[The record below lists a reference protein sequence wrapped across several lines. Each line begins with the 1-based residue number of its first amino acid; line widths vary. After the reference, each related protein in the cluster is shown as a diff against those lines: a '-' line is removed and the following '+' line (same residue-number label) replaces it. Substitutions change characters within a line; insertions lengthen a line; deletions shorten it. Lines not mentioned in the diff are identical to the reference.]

1 MGQEE
6 LKITSIRKVS
16 DLFEKLLQRKCA
28 ELAVNEGLDAKNL
41 TATEIMFI
49 SEVSSNK
56 TAVQIAKDLCVTKAL
71 ISITAKKLI
80 DKGYITTEKSL
91 VDRRSS
97 TLSFTPKGIKLKRV
111 IEAVRV
117 EIINKAEKLVSPDGI
132 KVINVITEILLLNM
146 KN

>member
-6 LKITSIRKVS
+6 LKITSIRKLS
-16 DLFEKLLQRKCA
+16 DLFEKTLQRKCA
-28 ELAVNEGLDAKNL
+28 ELSMNEGLNAKSL

-97 TLSFTPKGIKLKRV
+97 TFSFTPMGIKLKRV
-111 IEAVRV
+111 IEEVRV
-117 EIINKAEKLVSPDGI
+117 ELINKAEKLVSADGI

>member
-6 LKITSIRKVS
+6 LKITSIRKLS
-16 DLFEKLLQRKCA
+16 DLFEKTLQRKCA
-28 ELAVNEGLDAKNL
+28 ELAMNEGLNAKSL

-49 SEVSSNK
+49 SEVSSSK

-71 ISITAKKLI
+71 ISI
-80 DKGYITTEKSL
+80 KSL

-97 TLSFTPKGIKLKRV
+97 TFSFTPMGIKLKRV
-111 IEAVRV
+111 IEEVRV
-117 EIINKAEKLVSPDGI
+117 ELINKAEKLVSADGI

>member
-6 LKITSIRKVS
+6 LKITSIRKLS
-16 DLFEKLLQRKCA
+16 DLFEKTLQRKCA
-28 ELAVNEGLDAKNL
+28 ELAMNEGLNAKSL

-49 SEVSSNK
+49 SEVSSSK

-97 TLSFTPKGIKLKRV
+97 TFSFTPMGIKLKRV
-111 IEAVRV
+111 IEEVRV
-117 EIINKAEKLVSPDGI
+117 ELINKAEKLVSADGI
-132 KVINVITEILLLNM
+132 KVINVITEILLL
-146 KN
+146 KVA